1 MALSQSVSMNDLL
14 VLLLHCYPGP
24 VRRVSRWSAQSVVR
38 VLASRGVGR
47 TSASS
52 AARVLTPFAVL
63 SSCRARTRAT
73 ASRCIALPSPSYEA
87 DLINEISF
95 TWGKAVKELVYWSDD
110 ISRTTASLNLY
121 PGGIE
126 SQRKLLL
133 CEVHGGFR
141 LACCIW
147 ERGFQVLSAS
157 RGVSV
162 TKIARI
168 STTAASWEFV
178 FLSKCSP
185 ERRASNDG
193 TSGGVGTNVV
203 FV

>member
-95 TWGKAVKELVYWSDD
+95 TWGKAVKKLVYWSDD

-133 CEVHGGFR
+133 CEVHGGF
-141 LACCIW
+141 
-147 ERGFQVLSAS
+147 QVSMLYLGT
-157 RGVSV
+157 GVSGSQCFSRCV
-162 TKIARI
+162 SDEDCAYLNNRC
-168 STTAASWEFV
+168 ELGVRF
-178 FLSKCSP
+178 FLKMQP
-185 ERRASNDG
+185 
-193 TSGGVGTNVV
+193 
-203 FV
+203 